1 MTNVSPPGTAV
12 AGTVEGMTSSSTD
25 LESSRARTGGPRNT
39 DKIVE
44 HIAGWVFVAVLAMLV
59 TQTGLM

>member
-1 MTNVSPPGTAV
+1 MNVSPAGAAA
-12 AGTVEGMTSSSTD
+12 AGTVEGMTSTATA
-25 LESSRARTGGPRNT
+25 LESARARTGGPRNT

-44 HIAGWVFVAVLAMLV
+44 HIAGWVFVVVLAMLV

>member
-1 MTNVSPPGTAV
+1 
-12 AGTVEGMTSSSTD
+12 MTSTSTA
-25 LESSRARTGGPRNT
+25 LESSRARTSGPRNT

-44 HIAGWVFVAVLAMLV
+44 HIAGWLFVVVLAMLV

>member
-1 MTNVSPPGTAV
+1 
-12 AGTVEGMTSSSTD
+12 MTSTSTA

-44 HIAGWVFVAVLAMLV
+44 HIAGWLFVVVLAMLV